1 MSSPTLFTPNDF
13 LDDFLAEASKAKQ
26 SIYLQSM
33 NFEAGEVLDRIE
45 AVLIPAL
52 ERGIRVNIT
61 IDWVSRIFVH
71 GHLPLLPMARPFRRS
86 HWERHVKAS
95 EQLRARLVAKGATFV
110 TTNTPTFLNRQ
121 FPMMRRNHIKLYM
134 VDERIVWM
142 GGVNLFD
149 EAFKKI
155 DLMVRFEDDQ
165 TVRALHQQFFMV
177 NQLRSSA
184 DYSKKLRDDYT
195 LYVDTG
201 KIEQSI
207 IYRQALRQID
217 DAKKSI
223 VFMSQF
229 VPDGPLLNKLIEAT
243 KRGVQVEVLSSPR
256 QNVLFT
262 KYPTK
267 LTYKFFRFKIKKH
280 PLITFT
286 HLPQDVHA
294 KLLLVD
300 DSIALF
306 GSHNYTYSGV
316 LFGTEEIMMETTD
329 EKLLKQILALLS
341 DLKNREK

>member
-1 MSSPTLFTPNDF
+1 MSSPRLFLPNDF
-13 LDDFLAEASKAKQ
+13 LDDFLAHASKAKQ

-33 NFEAGEVLDRIE
+33 NFEAGEVLSRIE

-52 ERGIRVNIT
+52 ERGVRVNIT

-110 TTNTPTFLNRQ
+110 TTNNPTFLNRQ
-121 FPMMRRNHIKLYM
+121 LPMIRRNHIKLYM
-134 VDERIVWM
+134 IDEKIVWM

-149 EAFKKI
+149 DAFKKI

-165 TVRALHQQFFMV
+165 IVGALHQQFFMV
-177 NQLRSSA
+177 NELRSPA
-184 DYSKKLRDDYT
+184 DYSKKLGEHYT

-207 IYRQALRQID
+207 IYQEALRQID
-217 DAKKSI
+217 NAKVSI
-223 VFMSQF
+223 TFMSQF
-229 VPDGPLLNKLIEAT
+229 VPDGPLLKRLIAAT
-243 KRGVQVEVLSSPR
+243 KRGVSVEVLSSPR
-256 QNVLFT
+256 KNVLFT

-267 LTYKFFRFKIKKH
+267 LTYEFFRFRIKKH
-280 PLITFT
+280 PLLVFK

-294 KLLLVD
+294 KLLVLD
-300 DSIALF
+300 DTTALF

-329 EKLLKQILALLS
+329 QVLLGQITAFLSSAKGTEK
-341 DLKNREK
+341 